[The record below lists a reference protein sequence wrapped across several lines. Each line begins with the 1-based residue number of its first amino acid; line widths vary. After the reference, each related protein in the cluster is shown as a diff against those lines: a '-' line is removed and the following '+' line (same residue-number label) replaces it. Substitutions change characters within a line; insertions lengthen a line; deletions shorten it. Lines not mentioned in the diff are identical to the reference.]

1 MSPTGNTGGASLV
14 IASAEVR
21 LSVAVAAPIDP
32 TYPPTVLLTRVVVPG
47 AVMLGAVPSDTTTIV
62 NPVSVKPWSSSTIMT
77 GVDPRMLT
85 VSQAAR
91 RLNTHP
97 NSVRPWRNSELLQ
110 GYRVGVRGDHR
121 FNSDDVDTFMRSR
134 KISEVQ
140 KESKKAK

>member
-1 MSPTGNTGGASLV
+1 
-14 IASAEVR
+14 
-21 LSVAVAAPIDP
+21 
-32 TYPPTVLLTRVVVPG
+32 
-47 AVMLGAVPSDTTTIV
+47 MLGAVSSDNITIV
-62 NPVSVKPWSSSTIMT
+62 DAVSVKPWSYSTIIT
-77 GVDPRMLT
+77 GVDPRVLT

-97 NSVRPWRNSELLQ
+97 NSVRAWSNSGLFQ
-110 GYRVGVRGDHR
+110 GYRVGVRGDRR